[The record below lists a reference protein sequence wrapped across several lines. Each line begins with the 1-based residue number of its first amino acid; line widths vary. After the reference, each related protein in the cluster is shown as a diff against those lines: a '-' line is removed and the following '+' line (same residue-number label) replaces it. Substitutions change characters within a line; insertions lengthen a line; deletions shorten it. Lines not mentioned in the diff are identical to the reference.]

1 VHDQDS
7 PRYGGGCLEQRELTI
22 TNVATAALTPDE
34 IRTRIREGSLVL
46 DSDFDAWLSESVRR
60 VSSQYWTQVGVAI
73 RAGRWLESLGAR
85 TVLDVG
91 SGVGKFCVVA
101 ALSTEMTFT
110 GLEQRAHLVEEARAN
125 AKRFQISERVAFVQG
140 TLESVDFTAFDGL
153 YFYNPFGENVFA
165 RSDRLDDSVEVS
177 RARFERDVAEVT
189 TLLRKMPVGSCMV
202 TYNGCGARIPD
213 SFELV
218 RARPAHTNLLRLWHK
233 ARSHGSGGY
242 WLELDDCT
250 VHRPSSGLGLV
261 THFLPPERQKPD
273 AAQ

>member
-1 VHDQDS
+1 M
-7 PRYGGGCLEQRELTI
+7 T
-22 TNVATAALTPDE
+22 VATPALTPAE
-34 IRTRIREGSLVL
+34 ITTTIREGGIVL
-46 DSDFDAWLSESVRR
+46 DSDFDAWLSESVRG

-73 RAGRWLESLGAR
+73 RAGHWLESFGAR

-91 SGVGKFCVVA
+91 SGAGKFCVVG
-101 ALSTEMTFT
+101 ALSTEMAFT
-110 GLEQRAHLVEEARAN
+110 GLEQRAHLVCEARAN
-125 AKRFQISERVAFVQG
+125 AEIFQISERAAFVQG

-165 RSDRLDDSVEVS
+165 CSDRLDDTVEVS

-189 TLLRKMPVGSCMV
+189 TLLSKMPIGSCMV
-202 TYNGCGARIPD
+202 TYHGCGARIPD
-213 SFELV
+213 SFDLV

-233 ARSHGSGGY
+233 ARSHGASGY

-250 VHRPSSGLGLV
+250 LHRPSSGLGLV
-261 THFLPPERQKPD
+261 TRHFPSETRKSN